1 MDNAVPVYIQD
12 VHKAIAH
19 PVFEPRYNQTV
30 LTYYSSYTVIGA
42 LFPFRKVVKSP
53 LGHLQQGPSPLTH
66 ANRTIIEIFYHIT
79 TQYT

>member
-1 MDNAVPVYIQD
+1 MDIAVPLYTQD

-19 PVFEPRYNQTV
+19 PVFEPRYNHII
-30 LTYYSSYTVIGA
+30 LTYYNPYMVSGA

-66 ANRTIIEIFYHIT
+66 ANRTITKIFYHRT
-79 TQYT
+79 TSYT